1 MTGQKDLKITFIGD
15 IMCEKPLLK
24 GAYREGGRFDFSPLF
39 SAVKDKFG
47 ESSYVVGNLETVC
60 AGQTA
65 GYTDQ
70 VYSFNSPDSLI
81 QAISEAG
88 INLVTTANNHCL
100 DRGLDGLKRTLDL
113 LDQQGL
119 EHTGTFR
126 SEAEREKILVKDFE
140 GFKVAFLAYTYGTNT
155 RLNQEL
161 LGRGEEYAVNR
172 LQCQAAEAGQG
183 QANSLKARIAGPVL
197 KRLSLERWLKFKQL
211 TGFKPPRPSVDDS
224 LEALDGSFLEQL
236 QADLKRAGKVA
247 NYTICCLHSG
257 GQFNLEPGRFSHHIF
272 DFLAKNGADLV
283 VGTHPH
289 VVQRHD
295 LFAGSMLGFYSLG
308 SFNISP
314 SSPYLVK
321 AGLPCYSVM
330 LHLYFKQKVLSKV
343 TFTVLK
349 AVEDKRG
356 MLVIY
361 PVNLLGHELVQGRE
375 ISRLVEDVTFIYNRI
390 MAGAK
395 KKVKLQD
402 EYLLW
407 PGEFLINDDR

>member
-24 GAYREGGRFDFSPLF
+24 GACREGGRFDFNPLF
-39 SAVKDKFG
+39 SAVKDKF
-47 ESSYVVGNLETVC
+47 SQSNYVVGNLETVC
-60 AGQTA
+60 AGRAA

-81 QAISEAG
+81 EAVSEAG

-100 DRGLDGLKRTLDL
+100 DRGLEGLKRTLDL
-113 LDQQGL
+113 LDRLGL

-126 SEAEREKILVKDFE
+126 SQAEREKILVKDFK

-183 QANSLKARIAGPVL
+183 QAAGLKERVAGPVL
-197 KRLSLERWLKFKQL
+197 KRLTLERWLRLKQI

-224 LEALDGSFLEQL
+224 LDALDHCLLKQL
-236 QADLKRAGKVA
+236 QADLKQAGKVA
-247 NYTICCLHSG
+247 DFTICCLHSG
-257 GQFNLEPGRFSHHIF
+257 GQFNLEPGRFSRHIF
-272 DFLAKNGADLV
+272 DFLAENGADLV

-289 VVQRHD
+289 VVQRHE
-295 LFAGSMLGFYSLG
+295 LFAGSILGFYSLG
-308 SFNISP
+308 SFSISP

-321 AGLPCYSVM
+321 AGLPWYSVM
-330 LHLYFKQKVLSKV
+330 LHLYFKQKTLNRV
-343 TFTVLK
+343 TFTILK

-356 MLVIY
+356 MLTVY
-361 PVNLLGHELVQGRE
+361 PVNILGRALARGRE
-375 ISRLVEDVTFIYNRI
+375 KSRLVEDVTFIYNRI
-390 MAGAK
+390 MAGAEER
-395 KKVKLQD
+395 VNLQD

-407 PGEFLINDDR
+407 PREFLVSDER